1 LDQSD
6 YFQGLGFGEPAV
18 YRIAVGGHLDE
29 RTAEDIGDARIEARS
44 PGTTGLLLRVRDQAG
59 LSGALDALYGL
70 HLVVLS
76 IELLARS
83 EETRS

>member
-1 LDQSD
+1 M
-6 YFQGLGFGEPAV
+6 
-18 YRIAVGGHLDE
+18 
-29 RTAEDIGDARIEARS
+29 AEDLGDARIEARS

-76 IELLARS
+76 VELLTRS